1 MGPAT
6 IALAMC
12 ALLAADDPAP
22 AVASSAVAEPA
33 TVVIESAELASMKS
47 IPILNSK
54 KLKFSVSSFTGCPA
68 DTKQIPALKELAEG
82 TLAPK
87 KSAESV
93 TVPGDADLA
102 VFAEYTNASGGN
114 SVSCG
119 RALRFHSEPSKTYHV
134 RYTPPRP
141 WHIVS
146 CDMTI
151 VESQDGNELPVPSAH
166 DALLQNNGFWKGSEL
181 NICAGTEPPQDK
193 PAS

>member
-1 MGPAT
+1 
-6 IALAMC
+6 MC
-12 ALLAADDPAP
+12 ALLAADDPTP
-22 AVASSAVAEPA
+22 AAASSPVSAPA
-33 TVVIESAELASMKS
+33 TVIVESTELASMKS

-54 KLKFSVSSFTGCPA
+54 KIRFSISSFAGCPA
-68 DTKQIPALKELAEG
+68 DAKQIPALKELSDG
-82 TLAPK
+82 TLTPK
-87 KSAESV
+87 KSIESV
-93 TVPGDADLA
+93 VVPSDADLA

-119 RALRFHSEPSKTYHV
+119 RALRFHSEPGKTYHV

-141 WHIVS
+141 WHRVS

-151 VESQDGNELPVPSAH
+151 VKSQDGNELSVTSAH

-181 NICAGTEPPQDK
+181 NICAESEPPQEQ

>member
-1 MGPAT
+1 MEPAT
-6 IALAMC
+6 ITLAMC
-12 ALLAADDPAP
+12 ALLAADDTAP
-22 AVASSAVAEPA
+22 GVASSPVAGPA
-33 TVVIESAELASMKS
+33 TVMIESTELASMKS

-54 KLKFSVSSFTGCPA
+54 KLKFSISSFTGCPV
-68 DTKQIPALKELAEG
+68 DTKQIPALKELTEG

-87 KSAESV
+87 KSTESV

-114 SVSCG
+114 SISCG
-119 RALRFHSEPSKTYHV
+119 RALRFHSEPGKMYHV

-141 WHIVS
+141 WHTVS

-181 NICAGTEPPQDK
+181 NICAGSEPPQDL
-193 PAS
+193 PSS